1 MDSFSSWLSDVD
13 SVVWGPFV
21 LIPLLLG
28 TGLWLTYRLRAVQ
41 FRKIFS
47 ALRLGLLDR
56 EDDGGEGDITQYQA
70 LTTALAATVGVGNI
84 VGIAT
89 AISVGGPGALVWMWI
104 TGLVGM
110 ASKYSEAFLGV
121 RFREIDSQGTM
132 SGGPMRY
139 LTKGIPNGFGAFLGW
154 FFTIAAI
161 IASFGIGNLTQANAI
176 ATGLEDSFQ
185 IDPWVSG
192 IFMFILVGAVLLGG
206 IQAIGKITSGFVPLM
221 ILVYIVGGTVVLAM
235 KADQIPHALSLIFT
249 DAFTGTAAVGGF
261 AGSSI
266 IIAIQMGV
274 ARGIFSNESGMGS
287 AAIAAGAAKTTHPV
301 RQGLVSMTQTFI
313 DTIVVVTFTGLVVI
327 TTGVWNHGEDAAGT
341 MTADAFSTALPGQW
355 GGTIVSL
362 SIVFFAFSTIL
373 GWSYYGE
380 RCAQRAFGRWGSL
393 PYRMVFTAVVFV
405 GATTELSTVWTFADL
420 ANGLMAIPN
429 LIGLLVLS
437 GLIARE
443 TKAYLDWDPRLKA
456 NAEQCAAFLKEQGTD
471 WR

>member
-1 MDSFSSWLSDVD
+1 
-13 SVVWGPFV
+13 
-21 LIPLLLG
+21 
-28 TGLWLTYRLRAVQ
+28 
-41 FRKIFS
+41 
-47 ALRLGLLDR
+47 
-56 EDDGGEGDITQYQA
+56 
-70 LTTALAATVGVGNI
+70 
-84 VGIAT
+84 
-89 AISVGGPGALVWMWI
+89 
-104 TGLVGM
+104 
-110 ASKYSEAFLGV
+110 
-121 RFREIDSQGTM
+121 
-132 SGGPMRY
+132 
-139 LTKGIPNGFGAFLGW
+139 
-154 FFTIAAI
+154 
-161 IASFGIGNLTQANAI
+161 
-176 ATGLEDSFQ
+176 
-185 IDPWVSG
+185 
-192 IFMFILVGAVLLGG
+192 
-206 IQAIGKITSGFVPLM
+206 
-221 ILVYIVGGTVVLAM
+221 M

-313 DTIVVVTFTGLVVI
+313 DTIIVVTFTGLVVI
-327 TTGVWNHGEDAAGT
+327 TTGVWDHGEDAAGT

-429 LIGLLVLS
+429 LIGLLILS

-443 TKAYLDWDPRLKA
+443 TKAYLDWNPRLKA
-456 NAEQCAAFLKEQGTD
+456 NAEQCAAFLQEQGTD